1 MANEEPSARTV
12 ADARAGLSGIL
23 REFRANPRSALPV
36 TIGSHRR
43 PEAVLM
49 PFEQFRALPASG
61 TEASNPVLQVLLDRR
76 DLIRRIASLS
86 NIDSVAVFGSVALG
100 TESESSDI
108 DLLVT
113 PSDTAS
119 LFDLAQ
125 FEIDMSGL
133 TGRRVDVVSRRGL
146 DPQRD
151 KRMLSEAIEL

>member
-1 MANEEPSARTV
+1 
-12 ADARAGLSGIL
+12 
-23 REFRANPRSALPV
+23 
-36 TIGSHRR
+36 
-43 PEAVLM
+43 M
-49 PFEQFRALPASG
+49 PFEQFRALPKSAAES
-61 TEASNPVLQVLLDRR
+61 SKPVLQLLLERR

-86 NIDSVAVFGSVALG
+86 NIETVAVFGSVALG

-133 TGRRVDVVSRRGL
+133 TDRRVGVVSRRGL

-151 KRMLSEAIEL
+151 KGIISEAIEL

>member
-1 MANEEPSARTV
+1 
-12 ADARAGLSGIL
+12 
-23 REFRANPRSALPV
+23 
-36 TIGSHRR
+36 
-43 PEAVLM
+43 M

-61 TEASNPVLQVLLDRR
+61 TEASNPVLQLLLDRR

-151 KRMLSEAIEL
+151 SRMLSEAIEL